1 MSGFDQFKDT
11 YIAECY
17 EMLEDMEQRLINLD
31 EGCTDSEELNA
42 IFRCAHSIKGGAG
55 AFGFDNI
62 TRFTHVLEN
71 LLDSMREG
79 KIIASKEAIDL
90 LLKSGD
96 VLKKLVDAVKS
107 GTTLPEEFGN
117 DIKVQLAALVDSS
130 DTAVISAKPV
140 ESIEPTQITVYDIS
154 FIPFIDLF
162 NTGNEP
168 LLIIRELKNYGA
180 VSISAIFKKLPTF
193 DSLVPDLEKCFIGW
207 KIGLETTFSLEKIKE
222 VFEFVEGEC
231 ELIIEAVG
239 AFDIDT
245 SPQEQHVITPNEV
258 EVATAIQPVSESKQQ
273 EPHKESSKNQGNIGS
288 IRVDID
294 KIDKLVNMV
303 GELVITQSMIYA
315 QARALPTDKFPEL
328 MQGIEELSQHSRA
341 LQESVMAVRMQP
353 VKSVFARM
361 NRIVRDLAAQLNKEI
376 RLELVGENTEVDKTV
391 IEQLSDPI
399 THMIRNSV
407 DHGIESIEK
416 RLANNK
422 NKEGV
427 IHLSAAHRGGRIVIE
442 IKDDGA
448 GINRE
453 RVLAKAK
460 EKGLIAQDAVLTNTE
475 IDHLLFLPGFSTAET
490 VTNVSGR
497 GVGMDVVKKNIM
509 SLGGKIE
516 IDSVLN
522 EGSTFTV
529 SLPLTLAILDAM
541 IIKVGDENY
550 IIPIANIIE
559 TLRPKEEQV
568 KRVAAGCDVI
578 NVRGEYMSVV
588 YLGRL
593 FSINNFEPNPSKAL
607 IVLVENGQERFG
619 LVVDELIGQQQV
631 VIKSLE
637 PNSKQ
642 SDGISGATILGDGKV
657 SLILDIGKL
666 QEMQA
671 LSLQTIN
678 I

>member
-17 EMLEDMEQRLINLD
+17 EMLDDMEQRLINLD

-90 LLKSGD
+90 LLKAGD

-107 GTTLPEEFGN
+107 GTILPEEFGN
-117 DIKVQLAALVDSS
+117 DIKDQLASLVDSS
-130 DTAVISAKPV
+130 DIAVISEKLV

-154 FIPFIDLF
+154 FIPFKGLF

-168 LLIIRELKNYGA
+168 LLIIRELKSYGT
-180 VSISAIFKKLPTF
+180 VSISAIVNKLPSF
-193 DSLVPDLEKCFIGW
+193 DSLMPDLEKCFIGW

-231 ELIIEAVG
+231 ELIVEAVG

-245 SPQEQHVITPNEV
+245 SPQEQPVTINEV
-258 EVATAIQPVSESKQQ
+258 EVASIIKPEPKQQ

-315 QARALPTDKFPEL
+315 QARTLPTDKFPEL

-497 GVGMDVVKKNIM
+497 GVGMDVVKKNIL

-588 YLGRL
+588 YLGKL
-593 FSINNFEPNPSKAL
+593 FNINNFEPNPNKAL
-607 IVLVENGQERFG
+607 IILVENGQERFG

-666 QEMQA
+666 QAMQA
-671 LSLQTIN
+671 QSLQTIN